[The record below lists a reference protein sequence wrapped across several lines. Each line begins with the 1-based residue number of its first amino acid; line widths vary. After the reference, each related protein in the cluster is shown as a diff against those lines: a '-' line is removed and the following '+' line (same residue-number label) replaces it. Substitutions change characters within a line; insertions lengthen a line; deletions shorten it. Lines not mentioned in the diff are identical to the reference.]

1 MAIKLERDDK
11 GNVYAVDEE
20 TGKIIGHIV
29 TMEEDGLTERLPH
42 KGREERARRK
52 SLRSK
57 SVHQIT
63 I

>member
-42 KGREERARRK
+42 KGREERAKAKAKKKKK
-52 SLRSK
+52 SK
-57 SVHQIT
+57 K
-63 I
+63 